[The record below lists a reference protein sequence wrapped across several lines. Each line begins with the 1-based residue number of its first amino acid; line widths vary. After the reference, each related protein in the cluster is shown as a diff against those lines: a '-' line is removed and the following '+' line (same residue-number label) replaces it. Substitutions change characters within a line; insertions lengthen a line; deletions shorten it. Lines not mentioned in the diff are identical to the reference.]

1 MQSRKLVEDNGKN
14 FLTQILGVPP
24 KGGELLNGLL
34 TNKKE
39 LVGAVFLK
47 DFREER

>member
-1 MQSRKLVEDNGKN
+1 MQSRKIVEGNGKN
-14 FLTQILGVPP
+14 FLAQILGVPA
-24 KGGELLNGLL
+24 KGGALLNGLL
-34 TNKKE
+34 TKKNE